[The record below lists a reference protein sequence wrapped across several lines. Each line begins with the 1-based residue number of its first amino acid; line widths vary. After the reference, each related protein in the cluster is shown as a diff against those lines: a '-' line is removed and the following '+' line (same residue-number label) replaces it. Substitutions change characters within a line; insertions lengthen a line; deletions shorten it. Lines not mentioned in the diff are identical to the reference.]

1 MIDVSV
7 ITPTFRRERE
17 VVESVRS
24 ALGQARHG
32 VSVEVIVL
40 DDSPEGSAREGVEG
54 IGDPRVR
61 YLKREIPSKGRPAIV
76 RNEGVKLARGRYVH
90 FLDDDDRLAD
100 GASKAMVAALDARPD
115 AGVAVGWVVPFGD
128 DPVALEEKR
137 SYFARAAKIGAST
150 PSSLRTVATIMFK
163 GTLMVNSA
171 CMIRRELVEP
181 DSSPQPTAATA
192 SHHGSAQLGRYRR
205 TPTTTAPATDAPT
218 PANTNCSRCAPNSGV
233 AAITASPAA
242 RYRAL
247 LLTANRNTRVR
258 VPASCDAGG
267 WQVAGEN
274 GFTGRRPDRC
284 GRRDRERTSAEQPV
298 RTCGAAGDIRPCWRR
313 GGVRAAVPPRGRR
326 DGRRVARQC
335 RDGVGAGRRVRRLRH
350 RVAGRRAGVLR
361 QHHPRVRG
369 R

>member
-17 VVESVRS
+17 VVDSVRS
-24 ALGQARHG
+24 ALAQAQHG
-32 VSVEVIVL
+32 VSMEVIVL

-61 YLKREIPSKGRPAIV
+61 YLKREVPSKGRPAIV

-100 GASKAMVAALDARPD
+100 GASKALVAALDARPD

-163 GTLMVNSA
+163 GTIMVNSA

-181 DSSPQPTAATA
+181 LGGFDPSIPVYEDVEFYMRAIRRYGHVYVDRPVLEYRTGAPSLMHNLKGDNAKVEEAYA
-192 SHHGSAQLGRYRR
+192 IMGRKYREEHGVLEF
-205 TPTTTAPATDAPT
+205 
-218 PANTNCSRCAPNSGV
+218 
-233 AAITASPAA
+233 
-242 RYRAL
+242 RAL
-247 LLTANRNTRVR
+247 QLLAK
-258 VPASCDAGG
+258 
-267 WQVAGEN
+267 
-274 GFTGRRPDRC
+274 
-284 GRRDRERTSAEQPV
+284 
-298 RTCGAAGDIRPCWRR
+298 
-313 GGVRAAVPPRGRR
+313 
-326 DGRRVARQC
+326 
-335 RDGVGAGRRVRRLRH
+335 
-350 RVAGRRAGVLR
+350 VL
-361 QHHPRVRG
+361 
-369 R
+369 